1 MKIKIILKKV
11 RNRNPD
17 GVGMVSLKQNSDW
30 SEKK

>member
-11 RNRNPD
+11 KDRNPD
-17 GVGMVSLKQNSDW
+17 GVGIVPLKQNSDW